1 VELSSVLFEV
11 EIATESFT
19 AGRTGERL
27 AILVR
32 VHVERQVVDL
42 MKRLRTHLAQYSW
55 FSVFSM

>member
-1 VELSSVLFEV
+1 MLFEV